1 MLLQRSL
8 YQVCGYGPMAE
19 VIAQTHAKTAHIQ
32 NLVQSQKRPSN
43 KNRNRRGGPKP
54 KFIYPSERSDLVFIN
69 ENHRHNSNN
78 NFDYTKNQYL
88 SNSSSNYNAQHSRQV
103 HRAPVRNAENS
114 IVNSLNK
121 LKIKP
126 VDDESSVDS
135 FEIYLPKPDNL
146 QRVKNNPITA
156 GKDEVPISNELK
168 QPTADLYISSDE
180 GLDGDAIPEY
190 AVASVNFYFIIV
202 SCIIISC
209 NSYRTLK
216 YWMWSVRRI

>member
-69 ENHRHNSNN
+69 ENRRHHSNSN
-78 NFDYTKNQYL
+78 FDNTKNRKIGCL
-88 SNSSSNYNAQHSRQV
+88 SNSSSYYNVQQSRQV
-103 HRAPVRNAENS
+103 HSAPVRNGETL

-135 FEIYLPKPDNL
+135 FEVYAPNQPDNL
-146 QRVKNNPITA
+146 QRVQNNAYTA
-156 GKDEVPISNELK
+156 GNDEVPISNKVK
-168 QPTADLYISSDE
+168 QPTTDQHISSDE
-180 GLDGDAIPEY
+180 GLDGDAIPAY
-190 AVASVNFYFIIV
+190 AVARVNSYFI
-202 SCIIISC
+202 
-209 NSYRTLK
+209 LFLLF
-216 YWMWSVRRI
+216 